1 MKNSEI
7 KEVLIDIRD
16 NRLGN
21 DKVSSYICNC
31 FKTSESDVHDFFLS
45 NRPSRGKFE
54 EFTKSKYWTG
64 DFAWWSTFNHRYSV
78 EEVLEEKKRFLTAL
92 IEMKS

>member
-16 NRLGN
+16 NRLGRISN
-21 DKVSSYICNC
+21 YICNC
-31 FKTSESDVHDFFLS
+31 FKADEEAAHSFFVD
-45 NRPSRGKFE
+45 NIPSRGKFE

-64 DFAWWSTFNHRYSV
+64 DFSWWSTFNRRYSV

-92 IEMKS
+92 IETL